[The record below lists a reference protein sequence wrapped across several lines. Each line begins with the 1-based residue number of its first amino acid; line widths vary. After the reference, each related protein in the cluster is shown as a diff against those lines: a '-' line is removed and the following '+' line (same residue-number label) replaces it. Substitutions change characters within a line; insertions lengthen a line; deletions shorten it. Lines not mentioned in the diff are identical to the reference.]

1 MALEKIKPDYLAGI
15 FVLLLFIVLTFFNW
29 PLIDNIDRFLF
40 KTGSGFISGNGS
52 IKKEDIVIIRID
64 GRGFDKQGSKED
76 AYGQACLKLTEI
88 LSEGGARVIAFLSLP
103 TKNQPVSSNEV
114 VRRFSGEIKGYP
126 QDKKS
131 SQFREFISESL
142 NKLEEEL
149 SKEGQSSALPALKGP
164 VIIPLTDIQ
173 PGTIPFKTPDF
184 LDASTMDRAL
194 LDSISTESLASF
206 YPGPIAN
213 VAGSGY
219 VGIYGKVAQDIIS
232 SPVYAGYKGSLVP
245 GLALR
250 MAILYHGAKPAQV
263 RADES
268 GVVIKDLYI
277 PLINGR
283 MYVRSQDDPAS
294 YNIINYEKFIGNK
307 GKGPDVKGKVV
318 IVEVISA
325 GIKSP
330 GVSSQD
336 TALIADQ
343 FLNIMNSRAASRPGY
358 LVYTEILF
366 FVFIT
371 FIFILITSSKSHFK
385 RIIYG
390 FDLILLL
397 MVLVFVFLGSTGVW
411 LKTGNMIFCTVVLSL
426 FLPVKSDPSTSVKVR
441 TYDTSRI
448 LGLNLQSQG
457 ELDEAF
463 EEFRSLPLDK
473 EAKDL
478 IYNLG
483 LEYEKKNMPVKAI
496 ELYTYI
502 NKGGGF
508 RDLDDRIP
516 MLKASDYASTMGS
529 YRGINDSASV
539 LSDSSVNAR
548 TMVGRYKIIGQ
559 IGKGSMGL
567 VYKAQDPKIN
577 RLVAIKTI
585 RFSDEFEEDVIKEI
599 KERFFMEAEIAGKL
613 SHPAIVTIH
622 DVGDDGDLTY
632 MAMEY
637 LEGEDLDKFIKKAD
651 LLPVRTVLNIVA
663 QIAEALDY
671 AHRDGVIHRDIKP
684 ANVMLLKN
692 GQVKVTDFGIAK
704 AISSSKT
711 KTGIILGTPNYM
723 SPEQIMG
730 QKIDSKSD
738 IFSLGVLFYQL
749 LTGEL
754 PFHGDNL
761 SGLLYQITQINHTS
775 CREYNHRIPK
785 ACDQILDRALAKDP
799 AQRFRTAGQMAHI
812 LRVLGEK
819 MDQLKTKKAEQGEGD
834 ENQV

>member
-1 MALEKIKPDYLAGI
+1 MSINRIKPGYITGI

-29 PLIDNIDRFLF
+29 PLLDNIDNFLF
-40 KTGSGFISGNGS
+40 KYGSGLISGNES
-52 IKKEDIVIIRID
+52 IKNDDLVIIRLDMKILEKPD
-64 GRGFDKQGSKED
+64 NKENL
-76 AYGQACLKLTEI
+76 YGEVLQKLTET
-88 LSEGGARVIAFLSLP
+88 LTNSGAKVIAFTSLP
-103 TKNQPVSSNEV
+103 NKNQSVQAIEAVKELAGEV
-114 VRRFSGEIKGYP
+114 KEYP
-126 QDKKS
+126 QDKKI
-131 SQFREFISESL
+131 SQFREWVVGSL
-142 NKLEEEL
+142 GRLEEQMV
-149 SKEGQSSALPALKGP
+149 KEGQSPDLSTFKGT
-164 VIIPLTDIQ
+164 VIIPLTDIR
-173 PGTIPFKTPDF
+173 PGVTTFKTSDF
-184 LDASTMDRAL
+184 LDASTMDKAL
-194 LDSISTESLASF
+194 LESISVENLAAF
-206 YPGPIAN
+206 YPWPMAN

-219 VGIYGKVAQDIIS
+219 MGRYGKTAQDDIS
-232 SPVYAGYKGSLVP
+232 YPIYVGYKGSLVP

-250 MAILYHGAKPAQV
+250 MAILYHGVKPAQV
-263 RADES
+263 RANES
-268 GVVIKDLYI
+268 EIVIKDLVI

-283 MYVRSQDDPAS
+283 IYSPS
-294 YNIINYEKFIGNK
+294 YDVESDNYSIINYEKFTSNSSK
-307 GKGPDVKGKVV
+307 SPDIKGKVV
-318 IVEVISA
+318 IVEVIGP

-330 GVSSQD
+330 GVSSQ
-336 TALIADQ
+336 IAGQ
-343 FLNIMNSRAASRPGY
+343 FLDIMNGRLASRPGY
-358 LVYTEILF
+358 LVYVEILIF
-366 FVFIT
+366 ALLTFVFIR
-371 FIFILITSSKSHFK
+371 LTSSKGHFK
-385 RIIYG
+385 RVIYG
-390 FDLILLL
+390 LDVILLL
-397 MVLVFVFLGSTGVW
+397 MVIVFVFLGVNGVW
-411 LKTGNMIFCTVVLSL
+411 VKTGNMIFGTVLLSL
-426 FLPVKSDPSTSVKVR
+426 FLAVKYDPSTSVKVR
-441 TYDTSRI
+441 SYETSRI

-457 ELDEAF
+457 ELDDAF
-463 EEFRSLPLDK
+463 EEFKSLPLDM
-473 EAKDL
+473 ETKDL

-483 LEYEKKNMPVKAI
+483 LEYEKRNMPVKAI

-502 NKGGGF
+502 NKSGGF

-529 YRGINDSASV
+529 YRGRNDSSSV

-613 SHPAIVTIH
+613 SHPSIVTIH
-622 DVGDDGDLTY
+622 DVGDDRDLTY

-637 LEGEDLDKFIKKAD
+637 LEGEDLDKFIKKEN
-651 LLPVRTVLNIVA
+651 LLPVRSVLNIVA

-711 KTGIILGTPNYM
+711 KTGVILGTPNYM

-761 SGLLYQITQINHTS
+761 SGLLYQITQVSHTS

-785 ACDQILDRALAKDP
+785 ACEQILDMALAKDP
-799 AQRFRTAGQMAHI
+799 AKRFRTAGQMAHI

-819 MDQLKTKKAEQGEGD
+819 MDQLKTKKAEQGDSD
-834 ENQV
+834 EKQI